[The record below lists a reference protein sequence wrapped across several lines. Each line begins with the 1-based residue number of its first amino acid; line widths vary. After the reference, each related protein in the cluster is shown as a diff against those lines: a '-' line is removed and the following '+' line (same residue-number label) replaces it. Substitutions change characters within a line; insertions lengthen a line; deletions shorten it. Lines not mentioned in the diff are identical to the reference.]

1 MNNMLKLNSIGF
13 APATIVCLF
22 LLGSESRAQTLIS
35 KLPVDGAWAKY
46 DVASKSTMPGRRGAS
61 APVQR
66 SQIILRSVGSET
78 IDGKKYRWIEMESLT
93 KNQALRRGRGDTIT
107 IYKML
112 VPEQKIAEGKSPI
125 GKIQK
130 VWMLNIAGEKETLE
144 EVEPGSVSV
153 KQVLESLWPGG
164 KVDKEIPAETIE
176 SVIGKLECEVVQFK
190 YNVGPG
196 ARRDDKAG
204 DDEAGGD
211 RDAEKDKGGG
221 EEAKPKS
228 FIELEHTVYSN
239 EKSPF
244 GSVKSVARLSQV
256 MGERRMVMSTTE
268 TVLKE
273 TGKGAKSAIPEM
285 K

>member
-1 MNNMLKLNSIGF
+1 MNNMLKLNSSGF
-13 APATIVCLF
+13 APAIILCLS

-35 KLPVDGAWAKY
+35 KLPEDGTWAKY
-46 DVASKSTMPGRRGAS
+46 DVASKPTMPGRRGAS

-66 SQIILRSVGSET
+66 SQIVLRSVGSET

-93 KNQALRRGRGDTIT
+93 KNQALRSGRGDTMT
-107 IYKML
+107 ICKML
-112 VPEQKIAEGKSPI
+112 IPEKEIADGKSPI
-125 GKIQK
+125 GKIKK
-130 VWMLNIAGEKETLE
+130 VWMLNIEGEKESLG
-144 EVEPGSVSV
+144 EVEPDSELVKKMLGSM
-153 KQVLESLWPGG
+153 WPGE

-176 SVIGKLECEVVQFK
+176 SGIGKLECEAVQFK
-190 YNVGPG
+190 YKVGPG
-196 ARRDDKAG
+196 AERDDKAG
-204 DDEAGGD
+204 GD
-211 RDAEKDKGGG
+211 GDADKDKGDAEK
-221 EEAKPKS
+221 ETPKNS
-228 FIELEHTVYSN
+228 MEVEYTVYSN

-256 MGERRMVMSTTE
+256 MGERRMALSTTE